1 VTLFS
6 ALEDLQRTTLRVI
19 RGSLRRLEYLAQLKD
34 IKGEYLHWGLARVHG
49 KDRASA
55 AIAESHR
62 GQVSRVLS
70 TPLRDL
76 LRDVGSSS
84 QEAGLSKEEYL
95 ALLVSRFPHLLP
107 PDSGAATNRHLNSV
121 LQALSSLN
129 CAQNRASVGQS
140 AAVDDADASGLSKT
154 DESENGTKK

>member
-1 VTLFS
+1 MTLFS

-34 IKGEYLHWGLARVHG
+34 IKGDYEHWGLARVHG
-49 KDRASA
+49 QDRASA

-62 GQVSRVLS
+62 SQVSRVLS
-70 TPLRDL
+70 TPLREL
-76 LRDVGSSS
+76 LSDVGSSS

-95 ALLVSRFPHLLP
+95 SLLLRRFPHLLP
-107 PDSGAATNRHLNSV
+107 PGSGTATNRHLNSV
-121 LQALSSLN
+121 LQALASLN

-140 AAVDDADASGLSKT
+140 AAVDDTADSNLTKK
-154 DESENGTKK
+154 DESEKGRM